1 MNQDLLR
8 RLPSVEKLL
17 QALGDTDGVPR
28 ALAAHLVREYVA
40 RLRAGAAEG
49 QSPPDFS
56 AAVAQAQA
64 ELAAFGRSRLRPVI
78 NATGVMIHTNLGR
91 SPLPERAAEAVRGI
105 ASGYTNLEFDL
116 DTGERGKRA
125 RFLET
130 ALAALTGAE
139 AATVVNNCAAALVLA
154 LRHLTAG
161 DRKEVIISRGELVEI
176 GGGFRIPDI
185 METSGAVLREI
196 GTTNRTRA
204 ADYRAAIT
212 PRTAMLLQ
220 VHRSNF
226 YIEGF
231 TETPDLADLATI
243 AREHGIPLFCDLG
256 SGAVADT
263 QQCGLAEHE
272 PTPQEMLRRGADLV
286 CFSGDKLLGGP
297 QAGILCGRADIIA
310 GLKRDPFYRVLRCDK
325 LAAAALQEAAIAYLE
340 HASAPEGTPLPL
352 LLMMSAPLEAL
363 QARAQSLLAAIS
375 AQGDVSGS
383 FTVTIGTGTSR
394 CGGGT
399 MPKSSQPSIT
409 LDLRPATGSSSG
421 SVESLATRLRL
432 GTTPV
437 VGYIE
442 GNILKL
448 DLRTVLPA
456 QDSDLAR
463 ALLAGL

>member
-1 MNQDLLR
+1 MNQELLR

-17 QALGDTDGVPR
+17 HALGETEGLPR

-49 QSPPDFS
+49 QAPPEFP
-56 AAVAQAQA
+56 AAVEQVQE
-64 ELAAFGRSRLRPVI
+64 ELAAFARSRLRPVI

-91 SPLPERAAEAVRGI
+91 SPLPERAAEAVRDI
-105 ASGYTNLEFDL
+105 ACGYTNLEFDL

-161 DRKEVIISRGELVEI
+161 ERKEVIISRGELVEI

-204 ADYRAAIT
+204 DDYRAAIT
-212 PRTAMLLQ
+212 PRTGMLLQ

-243 AREHGIPLFCDLG
+243 AREHGIPLVCDLG
-256 SGAVADT
+256 SGAMVDT

-325 LAAAALQEAAIAYLE
+325 LAAAALQEAALACLE

-352 LLMMSAPLEAL
+352 LLMMSAPLETL
-363 QARAQSLLAAIS
+363 RARAERLMSIS
-375 AQGDVSGS
+375 AEVSKS
-383 FTVTIGTGTSR
+383 FTLAIGTGTSR

-399 MPKSSQPSIT
+399 MPKSSLPSIT
-409 LDLRPATGSSSG
+409 LDLRPLRG
-421 SVESLATRLRL
+421 SVEALAARLRL
-432 GTTPV
+432 GSAPV

-442 GNILKL
+442 GNTLKL
-448 DLRTVLPA
+448 DLRTVLPP
-456 QDSDLAR
+456 QDEVLAS
-463 ALLAGL
+463 ALATAAENC